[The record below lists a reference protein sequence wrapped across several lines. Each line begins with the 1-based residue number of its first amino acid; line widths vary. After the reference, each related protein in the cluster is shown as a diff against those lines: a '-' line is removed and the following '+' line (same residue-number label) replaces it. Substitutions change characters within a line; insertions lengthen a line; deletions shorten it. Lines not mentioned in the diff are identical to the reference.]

1 MSEETKKQGTKRA
14 AGTSTG
20 KAKSSAAPR
29 AKAAAK
35 KTAAP
40 KTAKR
45 KAGSVEPKKAGPR
58 RVEGNRLTAKE
69 RTKLREELGHFQASA
84 KYVWYSPYKL
94 RPLVN
99 VIRGKDVPYAMQWLS
114 TYRNQRSQPITKVLS
129 SAIANAKSY
138 KNIDP
143 AALVIREI
151 FVEEGP
157 TYRYFKPGAQGRSN
171 EQKKRLCHISVTVA
185 TKA

>member
-20 KAKSSAAPR
+20 KAKSTAAPR
-29 AKAAAK
+29 AKAAVK

-40 KTAKR
+40 KAAKG
-45 KAGSVEPKKAGPR
+45 KAAAAPKKAGPR

-69 RTKLREELGHFQASA
+69 RTKMREELGHFQASA

-99 VIRGKDVPYAMQWLS
+99 VIRGKDVPYALQWLS

-129 SAIANAKSY
+129 SAVANAKSY